1 MRESGGGYLNYQIG
15 IIRFISLACFYY
27 SLYFCD
33 ISVYLN
39 FNFMRK
45 IFSKLSTVTR
55 KGACVALAS
64 SGLLVS
70 QLAFAQASIAEG
82 IGNAT
87 ASSIS
92 STGILIGRIFE
103 GFLLIAALVTLV
115 LTIINFMKGERE
127 AASKFAYWFIG
138 LLLGFALGAIL
149 INKFG
154 TI

>member
-1 MRESGGGYLNYQIG
+1 
-15 IIRFISLACFYY
+15 
-27 SLYFCD
+27 
-33 ISVYLN
+33 
-39 FNFMRK
+39 MRK
-45 IFSKLSTVTR
+45 IFSKLSTVAR
-55 KGACVALAS
+55 KGTCVAMAS
-64 SGLLVS
+64 SGMLVS
-70 QLAFAQASIAEG
+70 QLAFAQASIAEE

-92 STGILIGRIFE
+92 STGIIMGRIFT
-103 GFLLIAALVTLV
+103 GSLLIAALVTLV

-127 AASKFAYWFIG
+127 AASMFAYWFIG